1 MSTEVA
7 EFPPEPMMR
16 GQIGLGLAS
25 VMLGFLGFVLWLMTA
40 DLSGAVVAS
49 GQVVIESDV
58 KKIQHQMGGIVGEI
72 NVRNGQRVAAGD
84 VLVRLDETI
93 PRTNLAQIISQFVQA
108 TGRRARL
115 EAERDDRETLVLPE
129 GFAATSAEATEVASG
144 EQRLLTESRTV
155 RRQQVEQLRER
166 IGQFEREIEGL
177 TAQTDARKR
186 ESALI
191 RTELKGVQALY
202 DKQLVPLQRMTAL
215 QREAARLDG
224 ESGSLIASIAK
235 SRGQIAEIN
244 LQLLSIDQKT
254 RADAI
259 KDLREVEAMLSQLIE
274 KRAASLDILQRIDIR
289 APQSGYV
296 HELAVHTIG
305 GVIAPGEA
313 IMQIVPDTE
322 KLAVEMK
329 VSPSDIDQLRIGQKT
344 ILRLSAFNQ
353 RTTPEVEA
361 EITRISADA
370 SREAQTGAT
379 FYVIRATVSETE
391 MQKLAGLTLSPGMPV
406 EAFVTTE
413 SRSAFTYFAKPLMDA
428 MHRSYR
434 ER

>member
-1 MSTEVA
+1 
-7 EFPPEPMMR
+7 
-16 GQIGLGLAS
+16 
-25 VMLGFLGFVLWLMTA
+25 MTA
-40 DLSGAVVAS
+40 
-49 GQVVIESDV
+49 QV
-58 KKIQHQMGGIVGEI
+58 
-72 NVRNGQRVAAGD
+72 
-84 VLVRLDETI
+84 
-93 PRTNLAQIISQFVQA
+93 
-108 TGRRARL
+108 
-115 EAERDDRETLVLPE
+115 
-129 GFAATSAEATEVASG
+129 
-144 EQRLLTESRTV
+144 
-155 RRQQVEQLRER
+155 
-166 IGQFEREIEGL
+166 
-177 TAQTDARKR
+177 DARKR
-186 ESALI
+186 ESELI
-191 RTELKGVQALY
+191 KTELKGVQELY

-235 SRGQIAEIN
+235 SRGQIAEIK
-244 LQLLSIDQKT
+244 LQLLSIEQKT

-259 KDLREVEAMLSQLIE
+259 KDLREVEAVLSQLIE

-322 KLAVEMK
+322 RLAVEMK

-344 ILRLSAFNQ
+344 VLRLSAFNQ
-353 RTTPEVEA
+353 RTTPEIEA
-361 EITRISADA
+361 EITRIAADA
-370 SREAQTGAT
+370 SRDTQTGMT
-379 FYVIRATVSETE
+379 YYVIRAMVSEPE
-391 MQKLAGLTLSPGMPV
+391 MKKLAGLTLSPGMPV